1 LNKRYCT
8 SPLLVWIMVKKT
20 ENDKTEILG
29 DGIKEKVRNT
39 KYKIQSA
46 FGGTKFK
53 VGFWILNFKF

>member
-1 LNKRYCT
+1 MNKRYCT

-39 KYKIQSA
+39 KYKIQS
-46 FGGTKFK
+46 TKYEL
-53 VGFWILNFKF
+53 VPLRRIAAESDS